1 MEIEQEILEQNLKCP
16 ICLNIVKEPWETTCC
31 GNLFCQ
37 KCMKECGTSQCPICR
52 NKKFKFRKN
61 VFAIYLLTQ
70 LEKKCPYGCNKNI
83 KLNKI
88 KEHKYECDESLFKCR
103 IDKCNFEGKKN
114 ESLNHLVEIHGDV
127 LAIISENFSSLFPI
141 FDKLEIME
149 KIQNKEQEN
158 VKSKNTVNS
167 VDI

>member
-16 ICLNIVKEPWETTCC
+16 ICLNIVKQPWETTCC

-70 LEKKCPYGCNKNI
+70 LEKKMSI
-83 KLNKI
+83 WL
-88 KEHKYECDESLFKCR
+88 
-103 IDKCNFEGKKN
+103 
-114 ESLNHLVEIHGDV
+114 
-127 LAIISENFSSLFPI
+127 
-141 FDKLEIME
+141 
-149 KIQNKEQEN
+149 
-158 VKSKNTVNS
+158 
-167 VDI
+167 